1 MRRLKQLEN
10 ENANLKKLAAN
21 LGCTR
26 QTLQDVVRR
35 RLSAIAILSMHG
47 YRSR

>member
-10 ENANLKKLAAN
+10 ENANLKKLAGN

-26 QTLQDVVRR
+26 ETLQDVVRR
-35 RLSAIAILSMHG
+35 RPAIASLSMHG